1 MQFHFWFHFL
11 FQLDEVLL
19 ERKQQL
25 KQLQQQ
31 QLDELREEHDK
42 KMKTTE
48 KEYST
53 QVGTGCRLR
62 EHRSDWSHY
71 IYPFIRKPSF

>member
-1 MQFHFWFHFL
+1 MQFYFRFHFR

-25 KQLQQQ
+25 KQLQQE
-31 QLDELREEHDK
+31 QLDALREEHDK

-48 KEYST
+48 NEYST
-53 QVGTGCRLR
+53 QVGPGCGIR
-62 EHRSDWSHY
+62 E
-71 IYPFIRKPSF
+71 P